1 MKIIIVLHIMR
12 HAIHVKKETNIIVYL
27 VLIPQ
32 RLLLMERVVREI
44 VRHAKKKIRLNV
56 LVVWQIIFY
65 FIF

>member
-1 MKIIIVLHIMR
+1 
-12 HAIHVKKETNIIVYL
+12 
-27 VLIPQ
+27 
-32 RLLLMERVVREI
+32 MERVVREI